1 MKVLILNIINI
12 HTVCSE
18 MIHLEKGDCGRHKFK
33 TGNERAKKN
42 MSLFACVIIDE
53 TDQLNSWKLCVKEF

>member
-1 MKVLILNIINI
+1 
-12 HTVCSE
+12 